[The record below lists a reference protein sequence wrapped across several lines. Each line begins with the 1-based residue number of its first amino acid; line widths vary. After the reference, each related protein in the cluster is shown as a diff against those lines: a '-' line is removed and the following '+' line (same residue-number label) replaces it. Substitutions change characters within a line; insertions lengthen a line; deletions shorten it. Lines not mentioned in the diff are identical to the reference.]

1 MKATIS
7 YAELGRAVNAFGK
20 RLKALGLA
28 RGDRVAVMLPNIPEF
43 TVAYFAILKLGA
55 VAVTI
60 NVMST
65 SYELLYLL
73 GDCGAR
79 VCVTVPSSAKR
90 FQEIREQLLIGA
102 PR

>member
-1 MKATIS
+1 MAQSLGTMFENTCRTYPERVSILFRDTTIS
-7 YAELGRAVNAFGK
+7 YAELEGAVNAFGK
-20 RLKALGLA
+20 RLKSLGVA

-65 SYELLYLL
+65 PL
-73 GDCGAR
+73 
-79 VCVTVPSSAKR
+79 
-90 FQEIREQLLIGA
+90 
-102 PR
+102 